1 MAVWDKLTEGLEFG
15 GYVAWEAA
23 LAATSAN
30 NLLDH
35 VPVFV
40 ELVQPADSTM
50 TLAQAI
56 DSTLHLP
63 DLRQSRHE
71 RDLLTTEL
79 AQAAGVDWTRKVRLV
94 AFWPRKGLA
103 NLPAFWRMLQV
114 GPGLALPEAGP
125 QMEGEDLTQ
134 TKGHLVKK
142 VPLVAVIDDGI
153 GFLNARF
160 RKNRDKSRL
169 AAVWLQAPERL
180 ADGPGPW
187 GDVVCGRVLTGAEI
201 DGHLTTGGEE
211 AEIYRQTNRALLPW
225 TERSPTGRRVAHG
238 THVLDLAAGA
248 APWDDDPMRAVPLLA
263 VQLPPAAIRD
273 SAGRRI
279 EAYLVQGLRWILAEA
294 LRQSNG
300 TDVPP
305 IVINLSVGSL
315 AGPGD
320 DTAFLANWF
329 RYEIA
334 RHARL
339 TGGEVRLVVAY
350 GNARLARLVARGE
363 LRRTTPMELHWRVLP
378 DDHSSSFL
386 EIRVDK
392 GMTDGLRLMLTP
404 PVASGLPVLDVP
416 WPEPG
421 TGCRLADPQAGPV
434 AAVTG
439 VEEPGEQTLLH
450 LALGPT
456 AGAGALPAVPPGEW
470 RVELRTT
477 KAEPVM
483 VTARV
488 QRDDTPPGYRSLGR
502 QSWLDHPQGWDWDEE
517 ARAYVAPRPLQ
528 DAPGCPVTR
537 QGSGVAYAGAGD
549 SRILF
554 VGSVR
559 PQIGNPDQVTPMPYS
574 AEGVQHL
581 ARPGESR
588 GPTLVA
594 RGDDGVMLPGRAA
607 TGVLSGSVVR
617 LSGTSMAAPLVARAL
632 ARYFL
637 KTPEAARDSKA
648 ERSALTG
655 HGRWADRG
663 DDPDP
668 RLGHGPLI
676 EEKKKKKGRS

>member
-1 MAVWDKLTEGLEFG
+1 MAVWNKLTEGLAHG

-23 LAATSAN
+23 LAEASATGPV
-30 NLLDH
+30 DH

-40 ELVQPADSTM
+40 ELKQPAGSVM
-50 TLAQAI
+50 TLAEAIMATQA
-56 DSTLHLP
+56 LP
-63 DLRQSRHE
+63 DLALSRHE
-71 RDLLTTEL
+71 RDLLATEL
-79 AQAAGVDWTRKVRLV
+79 ARAADADWTRKVRLV
-94 AFWPRKGLA
+94 AFWPRAKLDA
-103 NLPAFWRMLQV
+103 LPLFWRELQV
-114 GPGLALPEAGP
+114 GPGMALPEAGP
-125 QMEGEDLTQ
+125 LMAAEDLTK
-134 TKGHLVKK
+134 TKGRLSKD

-160 RKNRDKSRL
+160 RKSRDRTRL
-169 AAVWLQAPERL
+169 KAVWLQAAERR

-201 DGHLTTGGEE
+201 DAHLTTGGEE
-211 AEIYRQTNRALLPW
+211 AEIYRQTNRVLLPR
-225 TERSPTGRRVAHG
+225 TERAPTDRRVAHG

-248 APWDDDPMRAVPLLA
+248 SPWGEDPMQAVPLLA
-263 VQLPPAAIRD
+263 VQLPPSAIRET
-273 SAGRRI
+273 AGRRM

-294 LRQSNG
+294 LRQSDG
-300 TDVPP
+300 TKVPP
-305 IVINLSVGSL
+305 VVINLSVGSL

-320 DTAFLANWF
+320 ETAFLADWF
-329 RYEIA
+329 RHEIA

-339 TGGEVRLVVAY
+339 TGGEVRLVIAY

-363 LRRTTPMELHWRVLP
+363 LRRSTPMVLHWRVLP

-386 EIRVDK
+386 EVRVDK
-392 GMTDGLRLMLTP
+392 GLTDGLRLLLKP
-404 PVASGLPVLDVP
+404 PPGSGLPELEVP
-416 WPEPG
+416 WPEAG
-421 TGCRLADPQAGPV
+421 TGWRLADQDAGPL

-439 VEEPGEQTLLH
+439 VDEPGEQALLH

-456 AGAGALPAVPPGEW
+456 VGLGALPAAPPGAW
-470 RVELRTT
+470 QVELRTT

-488 QRDDTPPGYRSLGR
+488 QRDDTPPGHRSLGR
-502 QSWLDHPQGWDWDEE
+502 QSWLDHPQGWDWDDE
-517 ARAYVAPRPLQ
+517 ARAYIAPRPLT

-537 QGSGVAYAGAGD
+537 QGSGVAYAGVRD
-549 SRILF
+549 PRVLF

-559 PQIGNPDQVTPMPYS
+559 PQTGAPDAVTPKAYS

-594 RGDDGVMLPGRAA
+594 RGDDGAALPGRRAA
-607 TGVLSGSVVR
+607 GVLSGSVAR

-632 ARYFL
+632 AQYFL
-637 KTPEAARDSKA
+637 KTPEAERDPMA
-648 ERSALTG
+648 ERRFLTG
-655 HGRWADRG
+655 HDQWDV
-663 DDPDP
+663 PDP

-676 EEKKKKKGRS
+676 AS